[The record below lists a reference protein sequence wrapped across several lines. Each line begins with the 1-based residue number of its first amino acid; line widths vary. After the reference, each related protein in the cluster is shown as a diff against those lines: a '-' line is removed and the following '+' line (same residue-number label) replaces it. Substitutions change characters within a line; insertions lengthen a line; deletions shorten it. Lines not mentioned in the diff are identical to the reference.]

1 MYIAVSVQYRVH
13 IAWIARK
20 KTVKMKRETDFST
33 SSITSKEEQKQKGL
47 SLFFPLSLVILKGSK
62 LQTAHITSFLER

>member
-1 MYIAVSVQYRVH
+1 
-13 IAWIARK
+13 
-20 KTVKMKRETDFST
+20 MKRETDFST